1 MKIKPILFSTPMVQA
16 ILDGRK
22 KQTRRILKA
31 SDNLSFVTIQTY
43 RRIWDSKVEANPNP
57 VRTLALFKNADAIPL
72 TFKSK
77 YQKGDILWVRETFIK
92 IFVDNEFEGSREEFA
107 YKASFDEA
115 EKKYGMIK
123 NPAGKRFID
132 SWKWK
137 PSIFMPKEAC
147 RIFLEVTD
155 VRVERLQDI
164 SNEDALKEGI
174 SNHYLL
180 KSNGYTHYT
189 RPDKFIP
196 IGSEDAERTSF
207 FSLWMSING
216 ADSLD
221 KNPWVWVYEF
231 KQVEKPK
238 NFLK

>member
-1 MKIKPILFSTPMVQA
+1 MDKISNKNTEGNFANTVLADAIFRPILFSTPMVQA
-16 ILDGRK
+16 ILKGRK
-22 KQTRRILKA
+22 TQTRRIIKPQPLRQLFDVNMGYWSEEPTDLKQPY
-31 SDNLSFVTIQTY
+31 I
-43 RRIWDSKVEANPNP
+43 
-57 VRTLALFKNADAIPL
+57 
-72 TFKSK
+72 KSK
-77 YQKGDILWVRETFIK
+77 YKVGDIMWVRETFAIK
-92 IFVDNEFEGSREEFA
+92 KPIDAEQDWETFG
-107 YKASFDEA
+107 YKSDGYELMPDE
-115 EKKYGMIK
+115 
-123 NPAGKRFID
+123 
-132 SWKWK
+132 KWK

-231 KQVEKPK
+231 KRIERPSG
-238 NFLK
+238 FC